1 MSSCKTRDYPVSEK
15 TGEPKSLSLEN
26 NGYDKETVR
35 ETKPSY
41 GFYSRELK
49 QVFDSVEELEAA
61 ELKLHEEQD
70 KKEKARLEKSADAKV
85 VEDAYKHLLEVK
97 AKAAKEIE
105 EAEKMYYKER
115 DAFIKKHG
123 SYHMT
128 YTNRNGEEYLSVS
141 DLIDSVWN
149 AFGSPFRLL

>member
-1 MSSCKTRDYPVSEK
+1 MSSCEKKDLPVSEK
-15 TGEPKSLSLEN
+15 AGETRT
-26 NGYDKETVR
+26 Y
-35 ETKPSY
+35 SY
-41 GFYSRELK
+41 YSNELK
-49 QVFDSVEELEAA
+49 QVFDSLEELKAA
-61 ELKLHEEQD
+61 ELKLHEEQEA
-70 KKEKARLEKSADAKV
+70 KEKARLVKSEDAKV

-105 EAEKMYYKER
+105 EAEKMYYEKR
-115 DAFIKKHG
+115 NQFIQKHG

-128 YTNRNGEEYLSVS
+128 YTNTNGVECLSVS

>member
-1 MSSCKTRDYPVSEK
+1 MTSCKEKDLPVESK
-15 TGEPKSLSLEN
+15 NTGETRT
-26 NGYDKETVR
+26 Y
-35 ETKPSY
+35 SY
-41 GFYSRELK
+41 YSNELK
-49 QVFDSVEELEAA
+49 QVFDSVEELKAA
-61 ELKLHEEQD
+61 ESKLHEEQEA
-70 KKEKARLEKSADAKV
+70 KEKARLEKTADAKV

-105 EAEKMYYKER
+105 EAEKMYYEKRNE
-115 DAFIKKHG
+115 FIQKHG

-128 YTNRNGEEYLSVS
+128 YTNRDGEEFLSVS